1 MNKKYFYVGAML
13 LVLGLIVVA
22 CASPTPVAPTPLPT
36 AATAAKP
43 TEVPKAA
50 LVIPNQAGWEKSGHN
65 DIKAEAFVHWDKD
78 KPPDGATVPVV
89 PADCARCHS
98 GVGFKD
104 FVGADGSTAFKV
116 DKAPNVGSTIN
127 CDSCHNDKAS
137 SLASVTFPSGVTIKN
152 VGDGIALA
160 NIPGQPVTS
169 TQAFRLNALG
179 NEVVCLQCHQ
189 GRASKATIDTQIK
202 NAAVTDVDTVS
213 DKITFVN
220 IHYFAAGATLYGTVV
235 KGGYEYDGKEY
246 DGKFAHVDGYDTCVG
261 CHSPHT
267 LELKIDECK
276 TCHTNVKTK
285 DDLKN
290 VRMSGS
296 LHDFNGNGDV
306 KEGMAAELD
315 GVRAALLKA
324 IQAYGKDV
332 SKQAIA
338 YDAATYP
345 YFLADKNGN
354 GKVDDDEKTSNP
366 YKGWTARLA
375 KAAYNYQVSL
385 KDPGAFAHGGKYIIQ
400 LMYDSIEDL
409 NVKLPTKVDLSKMKR
424 SDAGHFAGDTMPFRD
439 WDTSAVGVPFRCAKC
454 HSAEGLPEFLKNGGT
469 VVVDRLGNTLIAGLN
484 NKTPSNGFKCD
495 TCHDDLTKYTRYK
508 IANVTFPSGKV
519 VDSKNQDTN
528 LCISC
533 HQGRESTTSMN
544 IQLAGKDPDKVDA
557 TISFKNVHYFAAGAS
572 LFGTEAQGGYEFAGK
587 KYLGRNNHV
596 DGFNNCVNCHQ
607 THELGV
613 KLDKCQACHPAV
625 KTLADVNTIRMQ
637 NSKGDYDGNGKEE
650 GIGVEVENLRKLTL
664 TAIQDYAKTVGGAGI
679 VYDSASHP
687 YWFLDANGD
696 GKPDKDA
703 AGANVRYNKFTPRL
717 EQAAYNY
724 QFAAKDPGAP
734 IHNGKYIIQLLYD
747 SIETL
752 NGKLSKPVD
761 MTKMV
766 RPEVPAPK

>member
-13 LVLGLIVVA
+13 IVLGLIVVA

-43 TEVPKAA
+43 TDVPKAA
-50 LVIPNQAGWEKSGHN
+50 VVIPNQADWEKSGHN
-65 DIKAEAFVHWDKD
+65 DIKAEAFIHWDKD

-104 FVGADGSTAFKV
+104 FTGADGSAAFKV
-116 DKAPNVGSTIN
+116 DKAPNVGATIT
-127 CDSCHNDKAS
+127 CDSCHNDKTS
-137 SLASVTFPSGVTIKN
+137 SLSSVTFPSGVTIKN

-160 NIPGQPVTS
+160 NIPGQPATS
-169 TQAFRLNALG
+169 TQAFRLNPLG

-189 GRASKATIDTQIK
+189 GRASKVTIDTQIK

-213 DKITFVN
+213 DKISFTN

-267 LELKIDECK
+267 LELKINECK
-276 TCHTNVKTK
+276 TCHTNVNTK
-285 DDLKN
+285 EDLKKI
-290 VRMSGS
+290 RMNGS

-315 GVRAALLKA
+315 GVRAKLLAA

-439 WDTSAVGVPFRCAKC
+439 WDTSAAGVPFACVKC
-454 HSAEGLPEFLKNGGT
+454 HTAEGLPEFLKNGGT
-469 VVVDRLGNTLIAGLN
+469 VLVDRTGSTLITSLN
-484 NKTPSNGFKCD
+484 NKAPSNGFKCD
-495 TCHDDLTKYTRYK
+495 TCHDDLTKWTRYK

-519 VDSKNQDTN
+519 VDSKNPDTN

-533 HQGRESTTSMN
+533 HQGRESTTSLN
-544 IQLAGKDPDKVDA
+544 VYLTGKDLDKVDA
-557 TISFKNVHYFAAGAS
+557 TISFKNIHYFAAGAS
-572 LFGTEAQGGYEFAGK
+572 LFGTEAKGGYEYAGK
-587 KYLGRNNHV
+587 TYVGRNNHV
-596 DGFNNCVNCHQ
+596 DGFNNCSQCHQ

-613 KLDKCQACHPAV
+613 KVDKCQACHTDV
-625 KTLADVNTIRMQ
+625 KTVDDVTKIAMA
-637 NSKGDYDGNGKEE
+637 KVDYDGNGKVE
-650 GIGVEVENLRKLTL
+650 GAGVEMAGLYKVLY
-664 TAIQDYAKTVGGAGI
+664 ASIQDYAKNVAGAGI
-679 VYDSASHP
+679 VYDPNAYP
-687 YWFLDANGD
+687 YFMLDANND

-703 AGANVRYNKFTPRL
+703 NGANIRYNKWTPRL
-717 EQAAYNY
+717 EQAAYDY
-724 QFAAKDPGAP
+724 QFVTKDPGAVA
-734 IHNGKYIIQLLYD
+734 HNNKYAIQLMYD
-747 SIETL
+747 SIESL
-752 NGKLSKPVD
+752 NAKLAKPVD
-761 MTKMV
+761 MSKMV